1 MKVKNNNSML
11 PAINLPLKF
20 VDPIR
25 MAMNSLPSILS
36 ISSKLFSVMLTA
48 TGFSVSVILFIHFN
62 AETIRIRIVEPVFRY
77 RYVTVRK
84 PLVCG
89 VYNSL
94 HLNEVSRNNTEHDYA
109 ASCQDLLA
117 SNPIHLL
124 HSA

>member
-48 TGFSVSVILFIHFN
+48 TGFSVSVILFIHCN